1 MALDL
6 AEKMLVFDPSKRITG
21 AYHVVLLLCDAIN
34 GMWNILTIC
43 FNLTVDEA
51 LKQPYLA
58 SLHEINEEP
67 TCPTPFSFDF
77 EETALDEQDIKELV
91 WRESLHFKNM

>member
-1 MALDL
+1 
-6 AEKMLVFDPSKRITG
+6 
-21 AYHVVLLLCDAIN
+21 
-34 GMWNILTIC
+34 
-43 FNLTVDEA
+43 LTVDEA